1 MKQTAAKRR
10 LRHKTTRRHI
20 KRQYEGGNPVH
31 FVGAVGEAYH
41 IQHGF
46 FAMLSLATKDKNLN
60 LLAITGLTSAGAVS
74 VVSTAGLAVV
84 GIGILLFAAMAIRES
99 IHSQDKLHHTV
110 TELIRVLRKIQKT
123 MILCMTI
130 STHYKI
136 VINTHDLQDCLL
148 KIYAS
153 LDKVLTDDARNLVKA
168 YAQNYE
174 KESADVNA
182 QVDIVVEAGTQI
194 QKSNRVSIFFSNIG
208 KSIAVSYRRW
218 FKSDAKE
225 KELRELMNELTPFL
239 VLLLSQSVLQF
250 MVCQTSMITEDGKMI
265 ELKNGNNDVKQSCQY
280 KDFQLSALL
289 DSIMRI
295 RDDLDRDLANRASHI
310 EALTKE
316 VTRITE
322 IVKTNSNYDSFTG
335 LKAKLDKL
343 STIDGTRDYDNL
355 RAALTDLN
363 TYDEQVFFKECKSQH
378 QTASVGNLRDQSEN
392 PGSLTDRSSPSPR
405 ITGESSARLLNDD
418 IVVEF
423 DDEVGSNTST
433 PPSRNLSASSTS
445 SKHNN
450 AIGISP
456 DIIRRG

>member
-20 KRQYEGGNPVH
+20 KRQYEGGVGPGH

-46 FAMLSLATKDKNLN
+46 FAMLSLAAKNKDYN
-60 LLAITGLTSAGAVS
+60 LLAITGLTSAGALAA
-74 VVSTAGLAVV
+74 VSTAGLAVV
-84 GIGILLFAAMAIRES
+84 GIGILLFAAMAVRES
-99 IHSQDKLHHTV
+99 IRSQEKLRHTV

-130 STHYKI
+130 STNYKI
-136 VINTHDLQDCLL
+136 VINTHDLNVCLS

-153 LDKVLTDDARNLVKA
+153 LIQSLNNDARKLVETSVKI
-168 YAQNYE
+168 YAHNYE
-174 KESADVNA
+174 KDSSAMEGEVDHEISEPHES
-182 QVDIVVEAGTQI
+182 EPHE
-194 QKSNRVSIFFSNIG
+194 QKPNKVRKFFSDIRI
-208 KSIAVSYRRW
+208 SISGSYSKW

-250 MVCQTSMITEDGKMI
+250 MVCQTSMITAGTSGQM
-265 ELKNGNNDVKQSCQY
+265 ELLKTGNEAVKTSCQY

-295 RDDLDRDLANRASHI
+295 RDDLDRDLENRVSHI

-322 IVKTNSNYDSFTG
+322 IVNTNSNYTSFTV
-335 LKAKLDKL
+335 LKGKLATL
-343 STIDGTRDYDNL
+343 SAAITADNYNYDNIRDNL
-355 RAALTDLN
+355 DDLN
-363 TYDEQVFFKECKSQH
+363 TYDEQVFFKECKSQP
-378 QTASVGNLRDQSEN
+378 QTE
-392 PGSLTDRSSPSPR
+392 
-405 ITGESSARLLNDD
+405 
-418 IVVEF
+418 
-423 DDEVGSNTST
+423 ST
-433 PPSRNLSASSTS
+433 PPLQQPIVKTDDVLVTLDPETTTPIVTPQNQRYSRLFDDAVRNRLDFDTS
-445 SKHNN
+445 SPQRTQS
-450 AIGISP
+450 AP
-456 DIIRRG
+456 PLIR